1 MFFVLFFAF
10 LSDSSFIIA
19 LSVRFVKNF
28 FELFSSFFVLGFA
41 RRSLSFLKVSLAII
55 ALFFPSVKSFSELF
69 SSSFSLSFRRR
80 PFSEQP
86 CHYSTLSFAC
96 QVILKTFFK
105 LLNFLCDFE
114 GSLSPSLECLTII
127 PLFLTPVNPFS
138 DIFSL
143 FFSFSFLNYI

>member
-1 MFFVLFFAF
+1 MLFFAL

-41 RRSLSFLKVSLAII
+41 RRSLPFLKVSLAII
-55 ALFFPSVKSFSELF
+55 ALFFPPVKSFSELF

-114 GSLSPSLECLTII
+114 GSLPPSLECLTII
-127 PLFLTPVNPFS
+127 PQHSPHVNS
-138 DIFSL
+138 
-143 FFSFSFLNYI
+143 FFKFF

>member
-1 MFFVLFFAF
+1 MFFVLFFAL
-10 LSDSSFIIA
+10 LSDNSFIIA

-41 RRSLSFLKVSLAII
+41 RRSLPSLKVSLAII

-69 SSSFSLSFRRR
+69 SSSFSLSFRM
-80 PFSEQP
+80 PSLSEQP
-86 CHYSTLSFAC
+86 CYYSTLSFAC

-127 PLFLTPVNPFS
+127 PLFLSPVNPFRQ
-138 DIFSL
+138 
-143 FFSFSFLNYI
+143 SF

>member
-1 MFFVLFFAF
+1 MFFVLFFAL
-10 LSDSSFIIA
+10 LSDSLFIIA
-19 LSVRFVKNF
+19 LSIRFVKNF
-28 FELFSSFFVLGFA
+28 FKLFSSFFALGFA
-41 RRSLSFLKVSLAII
+41 RRSLPFLKVSLAII
-55 ALFFPSVKSFSELF
+55 ALFFPSVKSFFELF

-127 PLFLTPVNPFS
+127 PLFLSPVNPFRQ
-138 DIFSL
+138 
-143 FFSFSFLNYI
+143 SF

>member
-1 MFFVLFFAF
+1 MFFVLFFAL

-28 FELFSSFFVLGFA
+28 FELFFKFFRPRLCSPLT
-41 RRSLSFLKVSLAII
+41 SLSQGQPCYYSTFLSVCQELFWTFFK
-55 ALFFPSVKSFSELF
+55 LFFSFLPAPSL
-69 SSSFSLSFRRR
+69 
-80 PFSEQP
+80 SEQP
-86 CHYSTLSFAC
+86 CYYSTLSFAC

-105 LLNFLCDFE
+105 SLNFLCDFE

-127 PLFLTPVNPFS
+127 PLFLTPVNPFF

-143 FFSFSFLNYI
+143 FFSFLFLNYI